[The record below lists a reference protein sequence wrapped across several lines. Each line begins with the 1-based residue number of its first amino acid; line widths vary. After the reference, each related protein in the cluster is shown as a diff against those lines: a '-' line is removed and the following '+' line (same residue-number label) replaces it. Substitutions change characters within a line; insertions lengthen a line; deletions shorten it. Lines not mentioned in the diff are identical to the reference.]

1 MTKHLLSVLAFIV
14 VSFVVQGLNHFVI
27 NQAHYENIDF
37 ARAEPV
43 MALGFLAMII
53 QGLILTFAMTRIVST
68 GNRLQDGLLVSISF
82 GLFLAVYIA
91 LAEPAKYA
99 APSIPSWFM
108 TEGLA
113 STIQFLIFGVVIG
126 LIHRKFV

>member
-1 MTKHLLSVLAFIV
+1 MTKHILSILAFIV

-27 NQAHYENIDF
+27 NKDHYEKIDF
-37 ARAEPV
+37 ARSDPV
-43 MALGFLAMII
+43 MALGILAMII
-53 QGLILTFAMTRIVST
+53 QGFILTFAMTKIVTT
-68 GNRLQDGLLVSISF
+68 GDLFSNGLLVSVSF
-82 GLFLAVYIA
+82 GLFLASYIA

-113 STIQFLIFGVVIG
+113 STIQFVVYGVVLG
-126 LIHRKFV
+126 LIHRKFA

>member
-14 VSFVVQGLNHFVI
+14 VSFGVQGLNHFVI

-113 STIQFLIFGVVIG
+113 STIQFLIYGVAIG